1 MGQVRGTQDRS
12 QWSVK
17 DVTWWRKVLEKMEG
31 KEAETERMDNSFGK
45 LSILQKI
52 LDGC

>member
-1 MGQVRGTQDRS
+1 MGQVRGTQDHS

-17 DVTWWRKVLEKMEG
+17 DVTWWRKVREKMEG
-31 KEAETERMDNSFGK
+31 KEAETERTDNSFGK
-45 LSILQKI
+45 LSGLQKI